1 MRRPTPKKHR
11 KILRRPKPPIVL
23 EPGVQVVVTDT
34 FTCRSRVTDTFVV
47 GRGSRVNKL
56 PRSYDEYNPNKV
68 HVARRRKAVKEF
80 NMFPRGWT
88 IEEEVSESYVSQSA
102 VDAIVNGG
110 WLTSTKISNDE
121 WVVSGDLN

>member
-23 EPGVQVVVTDT
+23 EPGVQVV
-34 FTCRSRVTDTFVV
+34 VTDTFVV